1 MKTLLKT
8 KDFTGV
14 KNLVRGI
21 KNTENSY
28 FVRSM
33 SAVRRHGLLNLGNYS
48 DYGVASAGV
57 KLGFP
62 VNFMT
67 KYYERHPDGCE
78 RVFKDLYTDVTSSM
92 KEAKEKGDSRKS
104 TSLLVRDFGDKHC
117 AILTDKYS
125 IFDDDEVV
133 DILSE
138 NDYLMDS
145 EEFWYS
151 ATPERFHARFIS
163 KKKLY
168 IDGDSSPLSMAVF
181 VDNSMCGQSSFKIRF
196 GIYRWACTN
205 GMITG
210 LKEFEIVK
218 EAHKGKKDYVKIVA
232 SALSEAE
239 QYEAMLLDMVQEA
252 ANTKSKIYDLDEEQA
267 LAYIQKKLNVG
278 KNASCIILDNY
289 RSYGGNT
296 KWDLTNAITDYAHAV
311 DLTERIRLENT
322 ALKVA

>member
-1 MKTLLKT
+1 MKTLTRT
-8 KDFTGV
+8 KDFAGV
-14 KNLVRGI
+14 KALVRNI
-21 KNTENSY
+21 KDTESSY
-28 FVRSM
+28 FIRSM
-33 SAVRRHGLLNLGNYS
+33 SAVRRHGLLDLGSYS
-48 DYGVASAGV
+48 DYGITSAGA
-57 KLGFP
+57 KLNFP
-62 VNFMT
+62 VNFMR
-67 KYYERHPDGCE
+67 KYYERHPEGCE
-78 RVFKDLYTDVTSSM
+78 KVLKDLYTDVTFGM

-104 TSLLVRDFGDKHC
+104 TSLLVRDFGDRHC

-218 EAHKGKKDYVKIVA
+218 EAHKGKKDY
-232 SALSEAE
+232 
-239 QYEAMLLDMVQEA
+239 
-252 ANTKSKIYDLDEEQA
+252 
-267 LAYIQKKLNVG
+267 
-278 KNASCIILDNY
+278 
-289 RSYGGNT
+289 
-296 KWDLTNAITDYAHAV
+296 
-311 DLTERIRLENT
+311 T
-322 ALKVA
+322 A